1 MQLGAIFPQTEI
13 GADPA
18 AVRDFAQ
25 AAEGL
30 GYEHLLVFD
39 HVLGADASKRESWER
54 PYSHVDTFHEPFVL
68 FGYLAAI
75 TETIQMTTGI
85 LILPQ
90 RQTALVAKQAAA
102 VDVLTGGRLRLGIGI
117 GWNDVEY
124 EALGENFGN
133 RGRRSAEQIELL
145 RLLWTQDVVNY
156 EGRYHK
162 VTHAGINPLPVQRP
176 IPLWFGGG
184 APQVVRRLARLGDG
198 WFPQFQPDSEGQEK
212 IGDMRELAQSGGTRP
227 RRHRHRGAGQ
237 PERWR
242 PRRVEQA
249 GGGLGRSRGYAPVH
263 QHHAGWL
270 EGAGPAHQGHHP
282 VQGGRLGLTLRA
294 TTTTTL
300 AAGNGGDSAETR
312 RRCFSRRCRCP
323 VTTPFFKILPTR

>member
-13 GADPA
+13 GADPG

-25 AAEGL
+25 AAESL

-39 HVLGADASKRESWER
+39 HVLGADPSKRERWER
-54 PYSHVDTFHEPFVL
+54 PYSHTDTFHEPFVL

-75 TETIQMTTGI
+75 TEKIEMTTGI

-124 EALGENFGN
+124 EALDENFHN
-133 RGRRSAEQIELL
+133 RGRRSEEQIELL
-145 RLLWTQDVVNY
+145 RLLWTQEVVNF

-176 IPLWFGGG
+176 IPIWFGGG
-184 APQVVRRLARLGDG
+184 APQVVKRLARLGDG
-198 WFPQFQPDSEGQEK
+198 WFPQFQPDSSGQERISEMRQQARTAGRDAGS
-212 IGDMRELAQSGGTRP
+212 IGIE
-227 RRHRHRGAGQ
+227 
-237 PERWR
+237 
-242 PRRVEQA
+242 
-249 GGGLGRSRGYAPVH
+249 GRISIT
-263 QHHAGWL
+263 
-270 EGAGPAHQGHHP
+270 
-282 VQGGRLGLTLRA
+282 QGGPDDWNKLAVAWDDVGATHLSVNTMRAGLKGPDQHIDAIR
-294 TTTTTL
+294 
-300 AAGNGGDSAETR
+300 S
-312 RRCFSRRCRCP
+312 
-323 VTTPFFKILPTR
+323 FKEAVS